1 MRTYV
6 VTGAASGIGKAT
18 KELLEG
24 RGERVIGVDLQGT
37 DISADIATREGR
49 SALAEAVA
57 AHAPDGIDAI
67 VAVAGVA
74 VPTSLT
80 VRVNYFGTLATLE
93 ELRPQLAGSDA
104 PRAVVVSSMASLMP
118 VDDEL
123 VALLSAGD
131 EEAAVARADALVE
144 QDLGGLIYAS
154 TKRALSEWVRTAS
167 ITPEWAGAGIPLN
180 AVGPGIIITPMTAP
194 LMQTAEAREQLAH
207 MVPMPLGGPAE
218 PIVVARLLAWLA
230 SEENT
235 HLAGQTIYIDGGSDV
250 AIRGPHVFGTTA

>member
-1 MRTYV
+1 
-6 VTGAASGIGKAT
+6 
-18 KELLEG
+18 
-24 RGERVIGVDLQGT
+24 
-37 DISADIATREGR
+37 
-49 SALAEAVA
+49 
-57 AHAPDGIDAI
+57 
-67 VAVAGVA
+67 
-74 VPTSLT
+74 
-80 VRVNYFGTLATLE
+80 
-93 ELRPQLAGSDA
+93 
-104 PRAVVVSSMASLMP
+104 MASLMP

-250 AIRGPHVFGTTA
+250 AIRGPHVFGTIA

>member
-18 KELLEG
+18 KELLEE
-24 RGERVIGVDLQGT
+24 RGNRVIGLDLHDADL
-37 DISADIATREGR
+37 DIDLASPEGR
-49 SALAEAVA
+49 AGLADAVGA
-57 AHAPDGIDAI
+57 EAPDGIDGI
-67 VAVAGVA
+67 LAVAGVA
-74 VPTSLT
+74 LQTSLT

-93 ELRPQLAGSDA
+93 KLRPLLSGSDA
-104 PRAVVVSSMASLMP
+104 PRAVAVSSMASLMP

-123 VALLSAGD
+123 VGQLAAGD
-131 EEAAVARADALVE
+131 EHAAVARADALE
-144 QDLGGLIYAS
+144 SQGMGGLIYSS

-167 ITPEWAGAGIPLN
+167 IAPEWAGAGIPLN
-180 AVGPGIIITPMTAP
+180 AVGPGVIVTPMTAP
-194 LMQTAEAREQLAH
+194 LMQTQEARDQLAQ
-207 MVPMPLGGPAE
+207 MVPMPLGGPAQ
-218 PIVVARLLAWLA
+218 PIVVAKLLAWLV